1 VEVLN
6 AHVTESMSIYG
17 GMDTMIVG
25 ERPAG
30 AIIKFT
36 LPHRKAFG
44 FNREIQGQVPRFL
57 QKSALQ
63 K

>member
-1 VEVLN
+1 MAWILLIIAGVLEVVWAYAMKLSN
-6 AHVTESMSIYG
+6 G
-17 GMDTMIVG
+17 
-25 ERPAG
+25 
-30 AIIKFT
+30 FT
-36 LPHRKAFG
+36 LTRRKAFG

>member
-1 VEVLN
+1 
-6 AHVTESMSIYG
+6 MSIYG